1 MKKDI
6 LKEFVSENR
15 DDFDDQEP
23 GSDVLG
29 KIRSRLGL
37 EPPVAA
43 PRATIIQFRY
53 WWAAAAI
60 IAIIAGMAVLF
71 QPETAIEHP
80 VANEPDPGSVAS
92 PTHLE
97 KKDAIASVPSEVAGI
112 ADPGQKSEVVK
123 RRRKMVEKNITPRMD
138 SGAEAAV
145 SHTVTDDWRKVLQNE
160 SSSARLA
167 AVLASGKN
175 NTSLSDSDLQVLFNT
190 MNNDEN
196 GNVRLAALDVLKKQ
210 DNQVAVKNLIL
221 QSVAKQDDPVV
232 QMELLA
238 SLSSDEATKVK
249 QQLLDITQNPINIDA
264 VRNEAYAA
272 LLRSKS
278 NF

>member
-15 DDFDDQEP
+15 HDFDDQEP
-23 GSDVLG
+23 GSDVLS
-29 KIRSRLGL
+29 KIQSRLGM

-43 PRATIIQFRY
+43 PRAKTVRLQY

-60 IAIIAGMAVLF
+60 LVIIAGIMVLS
-71 QPETAIEHP
+71 QPEKIAAPP
-80 VANEPDPGSVAS
+80 VAIKTEPGPVTS
-92 PTHLE
+92 PVHSE
-97 KKDAIASVPSEVAGI
+97 KKDSITSVPPMI
-112 ADPGQKSEVVK
+112 ADIPDTRQKNAVVK
-123 RRRKMVEKNITPRMD
+123 RPRRMVEEKVNAPVG
-138 SGAEAAV
+138 SGEETVA
-145 SHTVTDDWRKVLQNE
+145 SHTAANDWKKELQSE

-167 AVLASGKN
+167 AVLASGKS
-175 NTSLSDSDLQVLFNT
+175 NTLSGSDLQLLSNT

-196 GNVRLAALDVLKKQ
+196 SNVRLAALDILKKQ
-210 DNQVAVKNLIL
+210 DNQEAVKELIL

-238 SLSSDEATKVK
+238 SLSSDQASNIKK
-249 QQLLDITQNPINIDA
+249 QLLEITQNPINIDA

-272 LLRSKS
+272 LLRSES